1 MTAKESVQILAVLTA
16 AYPNAYK
23 NITEQEAAAVAL
35 VWASQFADIPY
46 DIVFMALQKA
56 ISCCKFPPTI
66 CEVKAKLSDLSWE
79 AYEAIEKIHRRGKQN
94 HGNTDSRKLQEYK
107 RVYELTSNYKN
118 RVAEPTLD
126 SMLPYSQRALTAGMI
141 EGK

>member
-1 MTAKESVQILAVLTA
+1 MTAKESAQILAVLTA

-56 ISCCKFPPTI
+56 ISSCKYPPTI
-66 CEVKAKLSDLSWE
+66 CEVKGKLSDLSWE
-79 AYEAIEKIHRRGKQN
+79 AYEAIENIHRREKYTTGE
-94 HGNTDSRKLQEYK
+94 TDGRRLQEYE
-107 RVYELTSNYKN
+107 RIYELTNKYKN
-118 RVAEPTLD
+118 RVAEPSLG
-126 SMLPYSQRALTAGMI
+126 SMLPYSQRALAAGKI
-141 EGK
+141 EGQ

>member
-1 MTAKESVQILAVLTA
+1 MTAKESAQILAVLTA

-56 ISCCKFPPTI
+56 ISSCKFPPTI
-66 CEVKAKLSDLSWE
+66 CEVKGKLSDLSWE
-79 AYEAIEKIHRRGKQN
+79 AYEAIESIHRREKYG
-94 HGNTDSRKLQEYK
+94 HGNTDGRQLQEYK
-107 RVYELTSNYKN
+107 RVYELTSKYKN
-118 RVAEPTLD
+118 RVAEPTLG
-126 SMLPYSQRALTAGMI
+126 SMLPYSQRALAAGKI
-141 EGK
+141 EGQ

>member
-1 MTAKESVQILAVLTA
+1 MTAKESAQILAVLTA

-56 ISCCKFPPTI
+56 ISSCKFPPTI
-66 CEVKAKLSDLSWE
+66 CEVKGKLSDLSWE
-79 AYEAIEKIHRRGKQN
+79 AYEAIENIRRREKYG
-94 HGNTDSRKLQEYK
+94 HGNTDDRRLQEYV
-107 RVYELTSNYKN
+107 RIYELTNKYKN
-118 RVAEPTLD
+118 RIAEPTLG
-126 SMLPYSQRALTAGMI
+126 SMLPLLTASACRW
-141 EGK
+141 KD